1 MSDFTEEVKEKLRA
15 LRQLPAA
22 ERKPAEVTALYW
34 PAPAGLTVYSVA
46 AFDDANQYPRHAG
59 LMPRLLAVLGYDAP
73 LVVRL
78 VPEKNKPF
86 ADLPRSASIAE
97 DGVDFTFSNIDRQV
111 GRLVATHGEGVP
123 VEVFGYWPKVDPE
136 GALGDLLLSLW
147 RGATKAPKEMSRARV
162 TLEASTGFRSPNMNV
177 PHRWHATSCLF
188 IFGGLLRSQAE
199 IDLHAGCPHNANLT
213 DAERGGAPKIGV
225 PGIFDCPRA
234 VVGDCFAR
242 LTLPDSL
249 VQTKRYWPGF
259 EVRPDPINNFVGGRN
274 IPASAVGNA
283 SKLADAVRVIIGER
297 LVKALPLL
305 AYRSEVNTKTPDK
318 GFGAGVF
325 EVGEGPVAGLW
336 NFRMNDVYVG
346 AEHQNLRL
354 GELGQVPTF
363 FSPDI
368 NSFSGTAHGFGRIQ
382 GNFNDNQAASLT
394 ASIMCRGLSDLRVYT
409 APGVYTEE
417 YSTRRIDAIFAALTR
432 PRWGYGN
439 DPARYDISSVVE
451 CREWGDEL
459 VSMHAPDGTVFAG
472 TRSTCNVELNSRSV
486 QQQVNDLCTAG
497 RIGLPHEFQGLE
509 VFTPLREEALD
520 DTIPTFTDEGDDRNI
535 ASKGAESL
543 LSWGYTSDR
552 DLINQWTVNF
562 DDAANG
568 YVETQLIFG
577 DQRAQLRAE
586 RAAGGSGLKV
596 NGKTQPAFGIT
607 NYSEAARFGVY
618 LLYLGPLDAGG
629 LANPWWVKFT
639 TWYSEALM
647 VRMYKPVR
655 VLNSELQQQILNYYT
670 SPVRAGSFPWFA
682 GDAYE
687 YFRVMK
693 MVRTGDQKV
702 EVTAQLY
709 PQDFHAAIE
718 DVEQAPPLYVGAPLP
733 NPGGRR
739 GEQPESIG
747 FQSIALVGDRIV
759 ARLEESA
766 Y

>member
-1 MSDFTEEVKEKLRA
+1 MSDFTEEVKGKLRA
-15 LRQLPAA
+15 LRGLPAA
-22 ERKPAEVTALYW
+22 DRKPAEVTALSW
-34 PAPAGLTVYSVA
+34 PSPDGLKVYAVA
-46 AFDDANQYPRHAG
+46 AFDNASQYPQHVG
-59 LMPRLLAVLGYDAP
+59 LRARLLAQLGYDGP
-73 LVVRL
+73 LL
-78 VPEKNKPF
+78 VKLPLEKNKPF
-86 ADLPRSASIAE
+86 ADVPRSASIAE
-97 DGVDFTFSNIDRQV
+97 DGASFTFSNLDREIA
-111 GRLVATHGEGVP
+111 RLVATHGEGVP
-123 VEVFGYWPKVDPE
+123 VEVFGYW
-136 GALGDLLLSLW
+136 ASIDLLLSLW

-162 TLEASTGFRSPNMNV
+162 VLEASTGFRSPNMNV

-188 IFGGLLRSQAE
+188 IYGALLRTQEE
-199 IDLHAGCPHNANLT
+199 IDFHEGCPHNAHLT
-213 DAERGGAPKIGV
+213 DEERGGAPKIGV
-225 PGIFDCPRA
+225 PGFTDCPRGS
-234 VVGDCFAR
+234 VGDCFAR
-242 LTLPDSL
+242 MTLPGTE
-249 VQTKRYWPGF
+249 VQTKRFWPGY

-283 SKLADAVRVIIGER
+283 SKLADPVRAIIGER

-305 AYRSEVNTKTPDK
+305 AYRNEVNTKTPDK

-382 GNFNDNQAASLT
+382 GNFNENQAASLT
-394 ASIMCRGLSDLRVYT
+394 ASIMCRGLRNLRVYT
-409 APGVYTEE
+409 EPSVYTEQ
-417 YSTRRIDAIFAALTR
+417 YSTKRIEAIFAALTR

-472 TRSTCNVELNSRSV
+472 PRSSCNVELNSRQV
-486 QQQVNDLCTAG
+486 QQQLSDLCTAG

-509 VFTPLREEALD
+509 VFTPLREEMLD
-520 DTIPTFTDEGDDRNI
+520 DVLTFTDEGRDRNI
-535 ASKGAESL
+535 ASRGADSS

-562 DDAANG
+562 DDSSNG
-568 YVETQLIFG
+568 FVETQLIFG

-586 RAAGGSGLKV
+586 RASGGRGIKV
-596 NGKTQPAFGIT
+596 NGKSQPAFGIT

-618 LLYLGPLDAGG
+618 LLYLGPLDSGG

-647 VRMYKPVR
+647 MRMYKPIR
-655 VLNSELQQQILNYYT
+655 VVNSELQQDILAYYT
-670 SPVRAGSFPWFA
+670 SPARAGSFPWFA
-682 GDAYE
+682 GQAYE
-687 YFRVMK
+687 HFRVMK
-693 MVRTGDQKV
+693 MVRKGDLTM

-709 PQDFHAAIE
+709 PEDFYTRIE
-718 DVEQAPPLYVGAPLP
+718 DVEEPLPIYVAAPEP

-739 GEQPESIG
+739 GEQPEGIG
-747 FQSIALVGDRIV
+747 FQSLALVGDRVV
-759 ARLEESA
+759 ARLEESV